1 MPDLAA
7 GPVYDVCLILEGT
20 YPYVSGGV
28 STWVHHLIRSMPE
41 FSFTAVC
48 IRATSKERGEYKY
61 SPPQNFMDPRLV
73 YLHDH
78 ETLTTARMGKRQK
91 AEFLD
96 TIRQWHTRVQ
106 SGQNAPI
113 TDLVNRLDAAGGKID
128 LQDIVHGREPWNIMV
143 EFYNR
148 LHPDSSFLDYFWT
161 YRFTHLPICNV
172 INAELPRAKV
182 YHTISTGFAGLLAV
196 LAGIR
201 MRRPVLLTEHGIY
214 TKERKIEIAQSKWIH
229 AEADER
235 LRIER
240 DLGTFQKLWIHIF
253 ESLSRLTY
261 AHSYRVLTLYEGNRQ
276 MQIQGGAAPERSVVI
291 PNGITIS
298 RYTNLR
304 PRAENV
310 QDERGLEGPFEIGF
324 VGRVVP
330 IKDVKTFIRAC
341 KIVSQDIR
349 NFTAFIIGPD
359 DESPEYARECREL
372 VHMLGLDERI
382 VFTGKVNVNEYYAR
396 LDLLV
401 LTSVSEAQPLVI
413 LEANCAGV
421 PVVASDVGACSELLH
436 GRTPEDEAIGPSGYI
451 TRPAEPMDTAQGIL
465 TILSNPKLRRQMSQ
479 NGRERVERFYAEADL
494 IRQYEALYRECMAQP
509 DKV

>member
-1 MPDLAA
+1 MTERIP
-7 GPVYDVCLILEGT
+7 DVCLILEGT
-20 YPYVSGGV
+20 YPFVSGGV
-28 STWVHHLIRSMPE
+28 STWVHHLIRAMPE
-41 FSFTAVC
+41 LTFTAVC
-48 IRATSKERGEYKY
+48 IRATSKDPGEYKY
-61 SPPQNFMDPRLV
+61 DPPQNFVDPMV
-73 YLHDH
+73 IYLHDH
-78 ETLTTARMGKRQK
+78 ENLASARMSRQQK
-91 AEFLD
+91 AEFLA
-96 TIRQWHTRVQ
+96 TIRDWHTRVH
-106 SGQNAPI
+106 SGQNVPL
-113 TDLVNRLDAAGGKID
+113 TELVAKLDAAGGKID
-128 LQDIVHGREPWNIMV
+128 LNDLVHGREPWNLMV
-143 EFYNR
+143 EFYKR
-148 LHPDSSFLDYFWT
+148 RHPEASFLDYFWT

-172 INAELPRAKV
+172 LNTELPRAKV

-201 MRRPVLLTEHGIY
+201 MGRPILLTEHGIY

-229 AEADER
+229 AEEDDR

-261 AHSYRVLTLYEGNRQ
+261 AQAYRVLTLFEGNRQ
-276 MQIQGGAAPERSVVI
+276 MQIQGGSDPDRTVVI
-291 PNGITIS
+291 PNGITLS

-304 PRAENV
+304 PRADTYEDN
-310 QDERGLEGPFEIGF
+310 RGLEGPFEIGF

-341 KIVSQDIR
+341 KIVSQDIQ
-349 NFTAFIIGPD
+349 NFTAFVIGPE
-359 DESPEYARECREL
+359 DESPEYARECHEL
-372 VHMLGLDERI
+372 VHMLGLDDRI

-421 PVVASDVGACSELLH
+421 PVVASDVGACCELLH

-465 TILSNPKLRRQMSQ
+465 TILSNPELRRRMSL

-494 IRQYEALYRECMAQP
+494 IRQYEALYHECMARP
-509 DKV
+509 DAV